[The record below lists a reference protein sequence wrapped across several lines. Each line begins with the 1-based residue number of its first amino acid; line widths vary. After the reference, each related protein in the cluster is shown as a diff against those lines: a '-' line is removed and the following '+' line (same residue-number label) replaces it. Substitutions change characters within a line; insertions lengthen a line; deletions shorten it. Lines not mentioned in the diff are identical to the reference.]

1 MGNVLSSDDTEN
13 TFLKKLYKL
22 NNDELASIGRHISKK
37 KFSNIEI
44 GFINSLNNLNGTLK
58 GKIPS
63 NNFNLVD
70 NFLTTLSTK
79 KSASGAKQPAA
90 AKKQPAAAKKQPAA
104 AKKQPGSNNEP
115 QTTYSKQEVLKVFR
129 LNKNYSE
136 DELKISYKKLAMIHH
151 PDRPSG
157 NNEKFQLITKL
168 YMALLEEC
176 KLKEEDKPF
185 NELRNNSQDF
195 IKKQENNNER
205 NYKLERFEPKLF
217 NKIFEET
224 KINDEDNDG
233 YKDWIENNK
242 YAEKDIEKNE
252 NLDSNFTLNSF
263 NSIFDKD
270 VKINKEIVEY
280 KIPTAMD
287 ASKQLSHTELGGKSG
302 NYTTKNYSDYKEAHT
317 TTRIIPQNVK
327 REQYRN
333 IGHLK
338 SERNN
343 IKKLSQEEIDELN
356 KYEIYKK
363 KQEEERKQKQEN
375 KDKRHFENY
384 HNIHHKMLNNKI
396 LR

>member
-13 TFLKKLYKL
+13 TVLKKLYKL

-44 GFINSLNNLNGTLK
+44 GFINSLNNLNGTLT

-63 NNFNLVD
+63 HTFNLVD
-70 NFLTTLSTK
+70 NFLTILSTK
-79 KSASGAKQPAA
+79 NQPSKQPE
-90 AKKQPAAAKKQPAA
+90 AKKQSSKQPA

-115 QTTYSKQEVLKVFR
+115 QTTYSKQEVLKVFK
-129 LNKNYSE
+129 LNNNYSE

-233 YKDWIENNK
+233 YKNWIENNN
-242 YAEKDIEKNE
+242 YDEKDIEKNE
-252 NLDSNFTLNSF
+252 TLDSNFTLNSF
-263 NSIFDKD
+263 NTVFDKD
-270 VKINKEIVEY
+270 VKVNKEIVEY
-280 KIPTAMD
+280 KIPIAMD
-287 ASKQLSHTELGGKSG
+287 SSKQLSHTELGGKSG

-317 TTRIIPQNVK
+317 TSRIIPQNVK
-327 REQYRN
+327 REQYKN

-363 KQEEERKQKQEN
+363 KQEEEKKHKQEN
-375 KDKRHFENY
+375 KDKRHFDNY

>member
-13 TFLKKLYKL
+13 TVLKKLYKL
-22 NNDELASIGRHISKK
+22 NNDELSSIGRHISKK

-44 GFINSLNNLNGTLK
+44 GFINSLTNLNGTLK

-70 NFLTTLSTK
+70 NFLTTLS
-79 KSASGAKQPAA
+79 S
-90 AKKQPAAAKKQPAA
+90 KKQPSKQPSAN
-104 AKKQPGSNNEP
+104 KQPGSNNEP
-115 QTTYSKQEVLKVFR
+115 QTTYSKQEVLKVFK
-129 LNKNYSE
+129 LNNNYSE

-217 NKIFEET
+217 NNIFEET

-233 YKDWIENNK
+233 YKNWIENNN
-242 YAEKDIEKNE
+242 YGEKDIEKNE
-252 NLDSNFTLNSF
+252 TLDSNFTLNSF
-263 NSIFDKD
+263 NTVFDKD
-270 VKINKEIVEY
+270 VKVNKEIVEY
-280 KIPTAMD
+280 KIPIAMD
-287 ASKQLSHTELGGKSG
+287 SSKQLSHTELGGKSG

-317 TTRIIPQNVK
+317 TSRIIPQNVK

-363 KQEEERKQKQEN
+363 KQEEEQKHKQEN
-375 KDKRHFENY
+375 KDNMHFENY
-384 HNIHHKMLNNKI
+384 NNIHHKMLNNKI